1 MYLYNRFISP
11 PFARNNRM
19 TLAEVRTGI
28 RFRGDCTSR
37 MYFCYFWLRIFDG
50 LHNRNEKQLP
60 RKSAGRLFK
69 RTINFVLFMA
79 RRF

>member
-28 RFRGDCTSR
+28 RFWGDCTSR
-37 MYFCYFWLRIFDG
+37 VCISVIFGSESLTVYTIVTKNNYQENSQGDY
-50 LHNRNEKQLP
+50 LNEP
-60 RKSAGRLFK
+60 
-69 RTINFVLFMA
+69 
-79 RRF
+79 